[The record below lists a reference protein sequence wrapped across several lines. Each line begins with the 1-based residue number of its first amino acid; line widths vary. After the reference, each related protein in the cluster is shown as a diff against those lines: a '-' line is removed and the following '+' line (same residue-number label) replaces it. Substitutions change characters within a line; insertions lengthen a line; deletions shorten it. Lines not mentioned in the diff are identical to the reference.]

1 MQVCC
6 HFSVRRLKT
15 RKIILLFRSVLPKR
29 ILSLP
34 SKKQK
39 TKTIFEAPHAKTE
52 DKRHRKILL
61 TITKL
66 KKIIMKRYYF
76 FFLSNISYCLIH
88 LCEALERSIWNS
100 FPISSHIFSEILKKN
115 SLEYY
120 SWKGFKVVDLNDKK
134 IGNLAETFQLFSLA
148 QTVSTKITYLLWTFL
163 NCNYVILPWKKWLEC
178 Y

>member
-1 MQVCC
+1 MHVD
-6 HFSVRRLKT
+6 LT
-15 RKIILLFRSVLPKR
+15 NLTILLSPSEKNVPL
-29 ILSLP
+29 LSLP

-39 TKTIFEAPHAKTE
+39 QKTIFEAPHAKTE

-120 SWKGFKVVDLNDKK
+120 SWKGFKVVDLNDKTK
-134 IGNLAETFQLFSLA
+134 SEIWLKHFSCFHWLKLWVQKSPTYYEPFWTVIMLFYHE
-148 QTVSTKITYLLWTFL
+148 K
-163 NCNYVILPWKKWLEC
+163 NG
-178 Y
+178 